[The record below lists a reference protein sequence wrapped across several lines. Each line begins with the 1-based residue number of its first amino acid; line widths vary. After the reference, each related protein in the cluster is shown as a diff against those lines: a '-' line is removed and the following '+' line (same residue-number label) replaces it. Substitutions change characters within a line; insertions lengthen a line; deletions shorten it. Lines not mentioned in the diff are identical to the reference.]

1 MQNKA
6 VKVQFVGQQQ
16 YVGCVVIE
24 KPSIIR

>member
-1 MQNKA
+1 MQNKT

-16 YVGCVVIE
+16 YVDGVVIE